1 MNNPNIV
8 DGRRIYNPDEL
19 TGPNY
24 LVAGSEQAATRA
36 PTTRA
41 YTDAAGLWVCC
52 RFGAFGSK
60 MSPLIQSRDGNNRV
74 LSAGMGSQRNWIT
87 ISRDPQSS
95 FHDRT

>member
-24 LVAGSEQAATRA
+24 LVAGSEQAATRV

-60 MSPLIQSRDGNNRV
+60 MSPLIQSSGWQESGIERRNGLPEELDNHFKG
-74 LSAGMGSQRNWIT
+74 SAE
-87 ISRDPQSS
+87 
-95 FHDRT
+95 